1 MVAKL
6 SSKSQ
11 PIARFYTRINDQDFL
26 GITIWQGK
34 TDPTAEIIVA
44 QVRRRSGD
52 VWETVGRLALYR
64 TQDGTYSR
72 LPEKR

>member
-1 MVAKL
+1 VTEL
-6 SSKSQ
+6 NSKPQ

-26 GITIWQGK
+26 GITVWQGK

-52 VWETVGRLALYR
+52 DWETIGRLALYR
-64 TQDGTYSR
+64 TREGTYSR
-72 LPEKR
+72 LPDKK

>member
-1 MVAKL
+1 L
-6 SSKSQ
+6 
-11 PIARFYTRINDQDFL
+11 ARFYTRINDKDFL

-52 VWETVGRLALYR
+52 SWETIGRLALYR
-64 TQDGTYSR
+64 TQDGNYSR
-72 LPEKR
+72 LPDRK